1 MLHHHQERGDGETT
15 ACSTSTTL
23 QDLEN
28 ANFIQSLS
36 ILRVILFRC
45 NVTSSERLWSILT
58 AGDDAVTATTSASSF
73 LMADGIVSSEEVQ
86 SILDQVKDYE
96 QEEST
101 EQLQKDDARTRL
113 LKPFCD
119 VIRLSKSNHDLVS
132 DNLEMLCTQT
142 ISLIEKL

>member
-1 MLHHHQERGDGETT
+1 MLHHCPQIGDDETT
-15 ACSTSTTL
+15 ASTSPTTL

-45 NVTSSERLWSILT
+45 NATSSDRLCSILT
-58 AGDDAVTATTSASSF
+58 GDDVVTATTSASSF

-86 SILDQVKDYE
+86 SILDKAKDYE

-119 VIRLSKSNHDLVS
+119 VIRLSKSNPDLVS
-132 DNLEMLCTQT
+132 DDLEMLCTQT